1 MITKRKASR
10 SVMMER
16 SRIISH
22 YLSKYFN
29 LFLNRFRFDG
39 DVADEAVAFFM
50 REFWERGTVACFKV
64 EGTEGS
70 TQHVDGLLA
79 FVPYAPV
86 RYNLYNYP
94 IDVSLI
100 ALRGATFVP
109 RTPVPVD
116 DFAVIGWIK
125 RNKEGVRPV
134 VQYYAEKLASV
145 EMVLQI
151 NLNAQKFP
159 WIVATEP
166 EGEQKAR
173 ELCDLLLS
181 DNPALFL
188 ELSNVDKAK
197 ALVSG
202 APYVIDKLTN
212 YRLELENEL
221 REELGL
227 SNLGIGEKKE
237 HLLDSEVSANDEVTA
252 ASGDVYLDC
261 LTEFFDRVS
270 EHLGVSIRVSLNQP
284 EPVANPEKNPEGEE
298 GEDDDK
304 VRE

>member
-1 MITKRKASR
+1 MITKTKARR
-10 SVMMER
+10 SVLMER

-29 LFLNRFRFDG
+29 LFLNRFSFEG

-109 RTPVPVD
+109 RVPVPVD
-116 DFAVIGWIK
+116 EVAVIGWIK
-125 RNKEGVRPV
+125 RNKEGIRPV
-134 VQYYAEKLASV
+134 VQYYAEKIASV
-145 EMVLQI
+145 EMVLQA

-173 ELCDLLLS
+173 ELADLLL
-181 DNPALFL
+181 DDHPVLFL
-188 ELSNVDKAK
+188 ELANVDKAK
-197 ALVSG
+197 ALLSG
-202 APYVIDKLTN
+202 APYIIDKLTN
-212 YRLELENEL
+212 YKLELENEL

-227 SNLGIGEKKE
+227 TNLGVGEKKE

-261 LTEFFDRVS
+261 LTEFFDRVK

-284 EPVANPEKNPEGEE
+284 QQMTQIAEEPHEGEGNAE
-298 GEDDDK
+298 I
-304 VRE
+304 RE